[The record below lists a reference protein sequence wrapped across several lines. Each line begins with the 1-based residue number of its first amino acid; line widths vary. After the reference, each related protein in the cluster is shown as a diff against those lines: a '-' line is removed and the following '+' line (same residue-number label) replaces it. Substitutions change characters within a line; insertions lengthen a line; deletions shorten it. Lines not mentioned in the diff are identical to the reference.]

1 MLKGVQQMQETTIT
15 TIAKNIKKYRLLNQ
29 LTQEQL
35 ASKLNMDTQYYAQVE
50 RGERKFTLEKVILAC
65 QVLRVNIQ
73 DIIEIP
79 IIEQRHDKETL
90 KKIQNYLD
98 GANDS
103 QLFLIEKFITEILPY
118 IK

>member
-1 MLKGVQQMQETTIT
+1 MPETTTI

-35 ASKLNMDTQYYAQVE
+35 ASMLNMDTQYYAQVE
-50 RGERKFTLEKVILAC
+50 RGERKFTLEKVLLAC
-65 QVLRVNIQ
+65 QVLHVNIQ

-79 IIEQRHDKETL
+79 KNEQRHNEKSL
-90 KKIQNYLD
+90 QKIQTYLET
-98 GANDS
+98 ATDS

>member
-1 MLKGVQQMQETTIT
+1 
-15 TIAKNIKKYRLLNQ
+15 
-29 LTQEQL
+29 
-35 ASKLNMDTQYYAQVE
+35 MDTQYYAQVE

-79 IIEQRHDKETL
+79 TIEQRHDKETL
-90 KKIQNYLD
+90 KKIQTYLD